1 MLVQHVAG
9 LSGSRWECMRGQ
21 PVGLARHGQRA
32 RKLHVGNGPV
42 RDFEPGLDDPDVEV
56 CVVGDHDV
64 VANKVAEGVEVVG
77 KTQCG
82 RDMLWLDAVDCDVA
96 WVEPIKA
103 ARGLQQSV
111 VGVGN
116 LAVADSDRAYGAGRA
131 AKPIGGFEV
140 NGGEIH
146 AWSNTP
152 ARIGASARNA
162 FPRCEIAF
170 FVSGS
175 SSAAVLP
182 RCGISTIGS

>member
-1 MLVQHVAG
+1 
-9 LSGSRWECMRGQ
+9 
-21 PVGLARHGQRA
+21 
-32 RKLHVGNGPV
+32 VGNGPV
-42 RDFEPGLDDPDVEV
+42 RDFEPGLNDPDVEV

-64 VANKVAEGVEVVG
+64 VANKGAEGVEVVG
-77 KTQCG
+77 KTRCG
-82 RDMLWLDAVDCDVA
+82 RDILGRDAMDGDVA
-96 WVEPIKA
+96 WAEPVKA

-116 LAVADSDRAYGAGRA
+116 LAVADFDRANGAGRA

-146 AWSNTP
+146 AWSKTP

-162 FPRCEIAF
+162 FPRSEVAF

-175 SSAAVLP
+175 
-182 RCGISTIGS
+182 